1 MKSHFGFSILDVGF
15 WIEIGFGVMNSI
27 EDRQSKIAA
36 GVLLHNDEKWEG

>member
-1 MKSHFGFSILDVGF
+1 MSGLGLRSDSDF
-15 WIEIGFGVMNSI
+15 MNSV